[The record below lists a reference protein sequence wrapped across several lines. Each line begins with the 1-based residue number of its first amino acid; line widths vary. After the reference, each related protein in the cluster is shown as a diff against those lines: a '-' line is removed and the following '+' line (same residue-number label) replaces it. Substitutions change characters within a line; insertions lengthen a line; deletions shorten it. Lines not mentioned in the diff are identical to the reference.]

1 MEIKKIAVI
10 GAGVMGH
17 GIARLFLT
25 SGFNVNLVDSNST
38 GLEKGL
44 QAIKKEIERHLVA
57 RGKISEADATA
68 MLGRLQGFNKLED
81 AVSDSDLVI
90 EAIFEDLDV
99 KKKLFSDLE
108 RLCPVHTILASNTST
123 LSITG
128 IAGATESSEKVI
140 GMHFFNPPDVFR
152 LLEIVPGL
160 ETAED
165 TVTIVTD
172 LAKKMKMVPLR
183 VKDTPAFVINIFV
196 RAFFAE
202 AVTLIQNGIASAE
215 TIDIGMRTAFGMGTG
230 PCETMDLT
238 GLELISTIIKN
249 DQKYSHL
256 YLIESMVE
264 AGRIGVKNG
273 KGFYDYLPDGTKKL
287 ADLSNVVGS

>member
-152 LLEIVPGL
+152 LLEIDPGL